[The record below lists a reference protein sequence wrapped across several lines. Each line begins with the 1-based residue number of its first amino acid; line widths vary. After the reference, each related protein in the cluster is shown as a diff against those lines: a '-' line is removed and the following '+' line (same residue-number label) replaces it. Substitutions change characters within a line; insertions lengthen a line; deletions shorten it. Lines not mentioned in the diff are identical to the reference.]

1 MVDWVLGI
9 VGGLLYPLFSVLFVL
24 INTIQS
30 IFYAFAGIGDMSFGL
45 PNSAAWEGLDQITS
59 GNSGATN
66 DTGLI
71 YYLFNNTLVKNL
83 LISIMLLALV
93 LVIVFT
99 VMAFIKNAYSAKPK
113 GWKEIIG
120 NAIKGLANFIFIP
133 VCCLLGV
140 WLGNILLNAVNG
152 ATSGLS
158 GGSDMSRKLFIA
170 AAYNANEFR
179 SGKDDENGVPFAK
192 QTADTQKVEA
202 LKKFIAKFEF
212 TQELIGEAEYKDGE
226 WHFLWWSGPTEELNR
241 IKNLEEGQ
249 TNEYYATIVDMIYAN
264 TNISIY
270 EWGMVEYWY
279 SLWEINYIVLGA
291 GGVFMLYAL
300 CSLAFAMVRRMFFL
314 VVLFVISP
322 AACALYPLD
331 EGKAVGSWKGEFIK
345 QVLSAYGAVAGMNI
359 FFALVPLIDNLHLGT
374 SQFWGHVTAIGFV
387 DDIVQLFVLICGLL
401 VVKELIGLISGFVGG
416 EDAYGKGGS
425 MFSSARSASKKYVGG
440 AIKKTGGAFYRGWND
455 AKKAKADGKSGLWAF
470 SKGLVS
476 HGFEDAKSAFGGL
489 VSESGLWDKK
499 YGEEIKTSY
508 GAYLN
513 KQKASADKKKFGEYG
528 EKAAETA
535 ANDYSG
541 IGKHH
546 RKMGEGLDGGRTSEL
561 MAMFT
566 DEMKKVIFGKESV
579 KGKFGAENAD
589 LTAMGIE
596 GAYKMKVNEVMDA
609 VGVVDNVIDLFG
621 RINDRAKEAENVW
634 NSKGLAGVVSGLSDP
649 DQAAVQQAIKE
660 GRSIKSGEIAGLSDD
675 QVKAFNEYIV
685 ATNATRSA
693 QDRFN
698 QYAEAHADAISDN
711 SVLTGVVEKVQANIT
726 AQQNA
731 SNYSAIDEVD
741 VGIKTLRFATQK
753 LAETIADEAVKIEEN
768 AKKAKENAIK
778 DSAKGDKK

>member
-9 VGGLLYPLFSVLFVL
+9 VGGLLYPLFSILFVL
-24 INTIQS
+24 INVIQS

-45 PNSAAWEGLDQITS
+45 PNTAAWEGLDQITS
-59 GNSGATN
+59 GNSGGTT

-71 YYLFNNTLVKNL
+71 YYLFNNTLIKNL

-99 VMAFIKNAYSAKPK
+99 VMAFIKNIYSAKPK
-113 GWKEIIG
+113 GWKEIVG

-158 GGSDMSRKLFIA
+158 GSSDMARKLFIA

-179 SGKDDENGVPFAK
+179 SGKVDENGVPWD
-192 QTADTQKVEA
+192 QQ
-202 LKKFIAKFEF
+202 I
-212 TQELIGEAEYKDGE
+212 
-226 WHFLWWSGPTEELNR
+226 P
-241 IKNLEEGQ
+241 
-249 TNEYYATIVDMIYAN
+249 TNETVDDVFEHLKGYTWKLKYLGTDEEYDFSRIEYGRTNAYYAEIIDDIYAN

-270 EWGMVEYWY
+270 EWRTVEVAY
-279 SLWEINYIVLGA
+279 SLWEINYLLLGA

-322 AACALYPLD
+322 AVCALYPLD
-331 EGKAVGSWKGEFIK
+331 EGKAVGSWKGKFVE

-440 AIKKTGGAFYRGWND
+440 AIKKTGGAFYRSGRT
-455 AKKAKADGKSGLWAF
+455 AKVAWDEAQKGGKGFLEKLGAASGGFWGSLGKQGLDGAMSGLEYLGA
-470 SKGLVS
+470 
-476 HGFEDAKSAFGGL
+476 
-489 VSESGLWDKK
+489 ESGLWDKK
-499 YGEEIKTSY
+499 YGEEMTKSY
-508 GAYLN
+508 YAYLN
-513 KQKASADKKKFGEYG
+513 AQKKKKDERDFGKYG
-528 EKAAETA
+528 EVAASKAATDY
-535 ANDYSG
+535 ANAHQLG
-541 IGKHH
+541 TGH
-546 RKMGEGLDGGRTSEL
+546 ERTRRSSEL
-561 MAMFT
+561 MGEFNDDMR
-566 DEMKKVIFGKESV
+566 KVIFDSF
-579 KGKFGAENAD
+579 KGKPGAENAE

-596 GAYKMKVNEVMDA
+596 GAYKMKVDDVMGA
-609 VGVVDNVIDLFG
+609 VGVVDNIIDLFNNMNKLATAAAG
-621 RINDRAKEAENVW
+621 AFTPVAAILSSTSLSDEER
-634 NSKGLAGVVSGLSDP
+634 AGVTEAMTKGRKLLDGEFNLS
-649 DQAAVQQAIKE
+649 
-660 GRSIKSGEIAGLSDD
+660 AG
-675 QVKAFNEYIV
+675 QTRAFNDYIEK
-685 ATNATRSA
+685 ANAAKAA

-698 QYAEAHADAISDN
+698 NYAESHADTIN
-711 SVLTGVVEKVQANIT
+711 GNKVLDQAVSIVQASIQT
-726 AQQNA
+726 QQNSGVYA
-731 SNYSAIDEVD
+731 GITSAEMT
-741 VGIKTLRFATQK
+741 GLRDATVK
-753 LAETIADEAVKIEEN
+753 LTETIIQQAQKTQDN
-768 AKKAKENAIK
+768 AKKAKENAGK
-778 DSAKGDKK
+778 DAAKGDKK